1 MDTYKVSRR
10 SATRRLL
17 FSVAPLGTVT
27 LSAPISVV
35 AATNGFS
42 VSTPSSTYDVAN
54 GFLTFDFQTSKD

>member
-17 FSVAPLGTVT
+17 FSVALLGTVT

-35 AATNGFS
+35 AATDGFS
-42 VSTPSSTYDVAN
+42 VLTMWQTDSSPLIPKPQKIKA
-54 GFLTFDFQTSKD
+54 G